1 METTTTVK
9 VNCYHCGDECRN
21 LPLRFNDKEFC
32 CEGCRLV
39 YEVLQENNLCSYYR
53 FNEKPG
59 ISPEQ
64 KVEGRFGYLDDA
76 SVKKKLVVFDDGK
89 FATVNFYI
97 PKMHCSSCIWLLENL
112 QRINAGV
119 VRSRVNFLNR
129 EVNLVFRQDLLS
141 LRQLVE
147 LLSMIGY
154 EPVIRLDDLD
164 DRKKAKKDHSVS
176 YKIGIA
182 GFAFGNIML
191 FSFPEYFSLSD
202 ATDPGFKGVFS
213 YINFFLSLPVFFY
226 CSAQFF
232 TSAVRSVNQKF
243 LNIDVP
249 IALGILVM
257 FVRSTYEIFSGTGP
271 GYMDTMAGLVF
282 FMLLGRWFQ
291 DKTYKTLSFDRDY
304 KSFFPVSVMVRRQAS
319 ELAIPLSELRIGD
332 RMLIRSEEIIPADAV
347 LIQGDAFIDYSF
359 VTGESLPVRKA
370 NGELLYAGGRQ
381 QGGLLEMEVVK
392 EVSQSYLTQLWNN
405 DRYIKKHDD
414 GVFQLLV
421 NRISHY
427 FTFVIVAVAVI
438 ALFYWAATGDFP
450 RGWNAFTA
458 VLIIA
463 CPCALAISSPFTLGN
478 ILRIFGRN
486 RFYLRGY
493 AVIEKLAK
501 VDTVV
506 FDKTGTVTTGVMQLR
521 NVVCAEGIDRHDALR
536 MIGALELASEH
547 PIARA
552 IAIAAQ
558 KESGTLPDVQEFVS
572 LAGMGARGVVEGV
585 SVMVGHE
592 RLLQKELILIPGPL
606 RTALADAR
614 SQGNTAVVAAW
625 GGSAR
630 AVCVVADQPKS
641 TSKEAIA
648 TLRAMGLA
656 PVLLTGDNQAT
667 AMAIALQVGI
677 DADDYHVR
685 GGVLPDEK
693 VAVIRELQDRGYAV
707 AMVGDGVNDAA
718 ALAQADVGI
727 AMGTGTDVAMQ
738 ASDLTI
744 VNGDLRSVPD
754 AIRLSRATLRTIR
767 TNVFWAF
774 AYNVAAIP
782 LAASGRLNPMWAGLA
797 MASSSVFVVTNSLRL
812 RRVKLHR

>member
-1 METTTTVK
+1 VFFFSMFESMQFQNWQWWALLFSAPVVTWGAWPFHRAAVMNLRHRATTMDTLISIGV
-9 VNCYHCGDECRN
+9 VAAVAWSLWALIWGDAASSYGSMGGMSGMLGMSHSSYH
-21 LPLRFNDKEFC
+21 
-32 CEGCRLV
+32 V
-39 YEVLQENNLCSYYR
+39 YFEV
-53 FNEKPG
+53 
-59 ISPEQ
+59 
-64 KVEGRFGYLDDA
+64 A
-76 SVKKKLVVFDDGK
+76 
-89 FATVNFYI
+89 ATVTVFILTGRYLEARAKRSAGNALRALLALGA
-97 PKMHCSSCIWLLENL
+97 HTAVVLENGVEREVDAKNL
-112 QRINAGV
+112 QVNDVIVVRPGEKIATDGV
-119 VRSRVNFLNR
+119 VIEGDSSI
-129 EVNLVFRQDLLS
+129 DM
-141 LRQLVE
+141 
-147 LLSMIGY
+147 SM
-154 EPVIRLDDLD
+154 L
-164 DRKKAKKDHSVS
+164 
-176 YKIGIA
+176 
-182 GFAFGNIML
+182 
-191 FSFPEYFSLSD
+191 
-202 ATDPGFKGVFS
+202 
-213 YINFFLSLPVFFY
+213 
-226 CSAQFF
+226 
-232 TSAVRSVNQKF
+232 
-243 LNIDVP
+243 
-249 IALGILVM
+249 
-257 FVRSTYEIFSGTGP
+257 
-271 GYMDTMAGLVF
+271 
-282 FMLLGRWFQ
+282 
-291 DKTYKTLSFDRDY
+291 
-304 KSFFPVSVMVRRQAS
+304 
-319 ELAIPLSELRIGD
+319 
-332 RMLIRSEEIIPADAV
+332 
-347 LIQGDAFIDYSF
+347 
-359 VTGESLPVRKA
+359 TGESVPVDVVAGDAVTGATINLTGRLKVRVSRVGADTTFAQMAKLVREAQATKA
-370 NGELLYAGGRQ
+370 PVQKLADKVSSIFVPVVLLISLVTLIAWF
-381 QGGLLEMEVVK
+381 VV
-392 EVSQSYLTQLWNN
+392 
-405 DRYIKKHDD
+405 D
-414 GVFQLLV
+414 GD
-421 NRISHY
+421 
-427 FTFVIVAVAVI
+427 
-438 ALFYWAATGDFP
+438 ATK
-450 RGWNAFTA
+450 AFTAAVA

-463 CPCALAISSPFTLGN
+463 CPCALGLATPTALMVGSGRGAQLG
-478 ILRIFGRN
+478 IVIKGVDVLQSTRRI
-486 RFYLRGY
+486 
-493 AVIEKLAK
+493 
-501 VDTVV
+501 DTVV

-521 NVVCAEGIDRHDALR
+521 NVVCAEGIDRRDALR

-744 VNGDLRSVPD
+744 VSGDLRLVAD
-754 AIRLSRATLRTIR
+754 AIALSRATLRTIGA
-767 TNVFWAF
+767 NVFWAF
-774 AYNVAAIP
+774 AYNAAAIP

-797 MASSSVFVVTNSLRL
+797 MACSSVFVVMNSLRL
-812 RRVKLHR
+812 RRVKLRHR